1 VPLLNH
7 SNEGIAY
14 AFLDRTF
21 SSFGVLVEIFIN
33 QGTKFHV
40 EFYELCEKTSI
51 DHRTISQDHLEVNG

>member
-33 QGTKFHV
+33 QGTKFHAK
-40 EFYELCEKTSI
+40 FYELCEKTSI